1 MSSRNPFGDTSRGST
16 DDRNTVGGG
25 STGGTSG
32 GSTGGSSGGG
42 GRDRDDD
49 DDDPTSRNPLGDT
62 SRGRDD
68 DRRQTGGGVPDV
80 GAGDRREVSTDLPR
94 TPDNVGGADFREDS
108 VARNVAQTISELG
121 ADVGLGATTTALD
134 AAGAGRGPGREVVER
149 VGESVGR
156 VPGDAVGTGVSIAQ
170 AYNEVAGTGA
180 REGPVAAVEEAR
192 DITADTV
199 DRGLA
204 ATDQLVDVDRERRR
218 EGEGAAV
225 QVEEGRRQDAAVTA
239 TVSALTLAGGSVGQ
253 TATGL
258 SLRGAASRAGGGATP
273 PSGSSPTSGSS
284 NRGLAEFL
292 DDERAQTGG
301 FGSRSVDETAE
312 VTADDLDPGGLDFDP
327 AARRP
332 PERLSPTQQR
342 GGVVRDDDIGAADP
356 IQRRRDQ
363 RARGD
368 RSDDARSED
377 LAFERSLAD
386 GETATASATPP
397 TGLGAGVGLGTIA
410 DTTDPSGIASGGG
423 VSAGAVGDDR
433 IGVAD
438 AGGLGADSVADVND
452 PTGITPDGGLTGGA
466 SSTGTVEE
474 QLELVRATTGLR
486 SGVDTDTQTRTDTE
500 TRLDARTGVE
510 TGTETEG
517 RVATDTET
525 GFESEIGVE
534 GGTRIETGIDFETT
548 RIPDIPTFGGEQDD
562 EAPAFLVDEDS
573 RRFDSGI
580 ASPEDFGLGSG
591 DPFRL

>member
-25 STGGTSG
+25 SSGGTSG
-32 GSTGGSSGGG
+32 GSTGGASGGG

-49 DDDPTSRNPLGDT
+49 DDDDRTSRNPLGDT

-68 DRRQTGGGVPDV
+68 DRRQVSADVRSPSVAVGG
-80 GAGDRREVSTDLPR
+80 RRPNDLPR
-94 TPDNVGGADFREDS
+94 TPDDVGGAEFRENS
-108 VARNVAQTISELG
+108 VARDVAETISEIG

-149 VGESVGR
+149 VGKAVGR
-156 VPGDAVGTGVSIAQ
+156 VPGDAVGTGVSVAQ

-199 DRGLA
+199 DRGLS

-258 SLRGAASRAGGGATP
+258 SLRGAASRAGGDATP

-284 NRGLAEFL
+284 TRGLAEFL

-312 VTADDLDPGGLDFDP
+312 VTADDLDPGGLDFEP
-327 AARRP
+327 GTRP
-332 PERLSPTQQR
+332 PERLGPTQQR

-356 IQRRRDQ
+356 IQRRREQ

-368 RSDDARSED
+368 RSADDRSAD
-377 LAFERSLAD
+377 LAFERSLD
-386 GETATASATPP
+386 RGETATASATPP

-438 AGGLGADSVADVND
+438 AGGLGADTVADAND
-452 PTGITPDGGLTGGA
+452 PTGITPGGA
-466 SSTGTVEE
+466 SSTGTLEE
-474 QLELVRATTGLR
+474 QLEMELIRASTGLR
-486 SGVDTDTQTRTDTE
+486 SGVDTDTETRTDTQ

-510 TGTETEG
+510 TDTETEG

-525 GFESEIGVE
+525 GFRSEIGVE
-534 GGTRIETGIDFETT
+534 GGTRIETGIDFETA
-548 RIPDIPTFGGEQDD
+548 RIPDVPTFGGDQDD

-580 ASPEDFGLGSG
+580 ASPEDFGVGLGSG